1 MFNDEKLKKVIKQ
14 NNDLLNQF
22 GEYLLQKD
30 LKIKT
35 INKHL
40 DNLDLFLNHFLPYY
54 AGNSE
59 NEIAN
64 IYDIVDEFDNYFG
77 DWYIKKVL
85 YSSVSTLKSSLTS
98 LKKFYKFLYEIG
110 KIGKVDLETINSI
123 IKENKDEW
131 ILKMEM
137 YDNDEDLDDYD
148 W

>member
-1 MFNDEKLKKVIKQ
+1 MFDDEKLKKVIKQ

-59 NEIAN
+59 NKIAN

-131 ILKMEM
+131 ILKMKM